1 MKITMDH
8 QVNDMMMMDTE
19 ISSDTVDNGAVRRS
33 HRTRPLS
40 QKAEENALQ
49 ELKQAFWKQHSKFAI
64 NLNEVEIRLSGDCD
78 DDTLETMQSDLKK
91 GYREIETIYD
101 EIKVMS
107 IATPDQEIRLGIDRV
122 KADKDLLVNAIQLKT
137 MAEDKETRHSV
148 SDRTKQTSRR
158 SDMSSRHSN
167 ISDTSSKIRDAKA
180 NAAARKIE
188 MSAQQE
194 QLEREEELDE
204 IQNILNRKKREIE
217 HQRLS
222 MLLRVE
228 EAKLQVYEDTQR
240 ENMRRGVLGS
250 GSQLYSSMT
259 KKQEVQVS
267 TPLHM
272 INPETVERQS
282 APPKN
287 DVSLIAEALAASVNA
302 NRLPVPEPSIFNG
315 DPLEYPDWKASFY
328 ALVESRGI
336 PSQEKIHHLKRYL
349 GGPAREAVSGYFL
362 LKSENAY
369 DIAKDVLEQR
379 YGSSFAITEAF
390 RDKLDAWPRIQA
402 RDAKG
407 LRRLSDFL
415 NQCESAMTDI
425 QGLEILNDNRENR
438 KILCK
443 LPDWIITRWSRI
455 VSNAKK
461 VRSSYPSFTE
471 FANFIAEEADIAC
484 DPIVSLESLRIV
496 PEKEKH
502 GTSSNRSAR
511 AATFATETS
520 KYDEKKETNQYCVFC
535 RRNGHIIN
543 ECRTFGD
550 KPYQEKQEFVRE
562 KGLCFGCLQRGHF
575 TKNCTSRSK
584 CKKCDK
590 CHPTCLHTDKT
601 TMEYRTNSRDLPTN
615 VEDTHIPDREAVCS
629 KVSIIETESMSSM
642 IVPVWVS
649 SKENPNKEHL
659 V

>member
-1 MKITMDH
+1 MRGGITNHGSGSRISRNGSLLNIRMDH
-8 QVNDMMMMDTE
+8 P

-33 HRTRPLS
+33 HRTCPLS

-64 NLNEVEIRLSGDCD
+64 NLNEVEIQLSGDCD

-91 GYREIETIYD
+91 GYREIEAIYA
-101 EIKVMS
+101 EIKVIS

-122 KADKDLLVNAIQLKT
+122 NADKDLLVNAIHLKT
-137 MAEDKETRHSV
+137 MAEDKDTRHSV
-148 SDRTKQTSRR
+148 SDRSKQTSRR

-240 ENMRRGVLGS
+240 ENMRRNVLGS
-250 GSQLYSSMT
+250 GSQLYSSMN

-302 NRLPVPEPSIFNG
+302 NRLPVPEPSVFNG

-369 DIAKDVLEQR
+369 DIAKDVLEQ
-379 YGSSFAITEAF
+379 
-390 RDKLDAWPRIQA
+390 
-402 RDAKG
+402 
-407 LRRLSDFL
+407 
-415 NQCESAMTDI
+415 
-425 QGLEILNDNRENR
+425 
-438 KILCK
+438 
-443 LPDWIITRWSRI
+443 
-455 VSNAKK
+455 
-461 VRSSYPSFTE
+461 
-471 FANFIAEEADIAC
+471 
-484 DPIVSLESLRIV
+484 
-496 PEKEKH
+496 
-502 GTSSNRSAR
+502 
-511 AATFATETS
+511 
-520 KYDEKKETNQYCVFC
+520 
-535 RRNGHIIN
+535 
-543 ECRTFGD
+543 
-550 KPYQEKQEFVRE
+550 
-562 KGLCFGCLQRGHF
+562 
-575 TKNCTSRSK
+575 
-584 CKKCDK
+584 
-590 CHPTCLHTDKT
+590 
-601 TMEYRTNSRDLPTN
+601 
-615 VEDTHIPDREAVCS
+615 
-629 KVSIIETESMSSM
+629 
-642 IVPVWVS
+642 
-649 SKENPNKEHL
+649 
-659 V
+659 